1 MSGVAPARR
10 LSLAV
15 VCLAALAACVPR
27 LQPAGPIERQ
37 PMLAADR
44 IIAHDNVALPLRVWL
59 PDGAARAV
67 FVALHG
73 FNDYSNAFAAP
84 AAYWRDRDI
93 ATYAF
98 DQRGFGATP
107 YRGEWA
113 GAGPMTRDVR
123 DAVALVRARHPGAPV
138 YLLGV
143 SMGGAVAML
152 AAAGAA
158 GSPAVRPAGGA
169 APPLAAGP
177 PPLAVDGL
185 VLVAPAVW
193 GRSTMPLSY
202 RVALWLGA
210 HTLPWSTVSGRGLK
224 ILPSDNIDMLRALSA
239 DPLVIK
245 ETRIGTIDGLVD
257 LMDDALAASD
267 RVTLPVLVLY
277 GARDEIIPKAP
288 TRRMLAAMPT
298 NARKVAVYDDGYH
311 MLLRDLQA
319 EIVHRDIAA
328 WARDPG
334 AALPSDADRNGDALF
349 AEEE

>member
-1 MSGVAPARR
+1 MSSMTAAGRF
-10 LSLAV
+10 SLALL
-15 VCLAALAACVPR
+15 CLAAAVACVPR
-27 LQPAGPIERQ
+27 LQPPGPVER
-37 PMLAADR
+37 PPALAADR
-44 IIAHDNVALPLRVWL
+44 FIAHDNVTLPLRVWL
-59 PDGAARAV
+59 PDGAPQAA

-84 AAYWRDRDI
+84 AAFWRDRGI

-123 DAVALVRARHPGAPV
+123 DAVALVRARHPGTPV
-138 YLLGV
+138 YLVGV
-143 SMGGAVAML
+143 SMGGAVAMV

-158 GSPAVRPAGGA
+158 VTTDPADIKPAGLTGSP
-169 APPLAAGP
+169 PLT
-177 PPLAVDGL
+177 VDGM

-210 HTLPWSTVSGRGLK
+210 HTLPWSTVSGRGLE
-224 ILPSDNIDMLRALSA
+224 IRPSDNNEMLRALSA

-245 ETRIGTIDGLVD
+245 KTRVGTIDGLVD

-267 RVTLPVLVLY
+267 RVTLPVLILY

-288 TRRMLAAMPT
+288 TRRMLAAMPEP
-298 NARKVAVYDDGYH
+298 ARTVAIYDDGYH

-328 WARDPG
+328 WALDPG
-334 AALPSDADRNGDALF
+334 ATLPSGADRNGNALF

>member
-1 MSGVAPARR
+1 MRAVAVRF
-10 LSLAV
+10 LIVL
-15 VCLAALAACVPR
+15 VCLAATAACVAR
-27 LQPAGPIERQ
+27 LQPAGPIERA
-37 PMLAADR
+37 PALTADR
-44 IIAHDNVALPLRVWL
+44 FIAHDNVSLPLRVWL
-59 PDGAARAV
+59 PDEAPQAV

-84 AAYWRDRDI
+84 AAYWRDQGI

-113 GAGPMTRDVR
+113 GAGPMTRDVH
-123 DAVALVRARHPGAPV
+123 DAVALVRARHPGTPV
-138 YLLGV
+138 FLLGV
-143 SMGGAVAML
+143 SMGGAVAMV
-152 AAAGAA
+152 AAAGTAGA
-158 GSPAVRPAGGA
+158 DGSPAVRPAGGA
-169 APPLAAGP
+169 A

-224 ILPSDNIDMLRALSA
+224 ISPSDNIEMLRALSA

-245 ETRIGTIDGLVD
+245 KTRIGTIDGLVD

-288 TRRMLAAMPT
+288 TRRMLADMPT
-298 NARKVAVYDDGYH
+298 AARTLAVYDGGYH

-319 EIVHRDIAA
+319 EVVHRDIAA
-328 WARDPG
+328 WARAPG
-334 AALPSDADRNGDALF
+334 TALPSGADRNGDALF
-349 AEEE
+349 AEDE

>member
-1 MSGVAPARR
+1 MATATVR
-10 LSLAV
+10 LLLALT
-15 VCLAALAACVPR
+15 CFAGIAACVPR

-37 PMLAADR
+37 PAIAADR
-44 IIAHDNVALPLRVWL
+44 FVTHDNVSLPLRVWL
-59 PDGAARAV
+59 PDGTPKAV

-84 AAYWRDRDI
+84 AAYWRERGI

-113 GAGPMTRDVR
+113 GVEAMSRDAK
-123 DAVALVRARHPGAPV
+123 DAVALVHARHPGTPV

-143 SMGGAVAML
+143 SMGGAVAMI
-152 AAAGAA
+152 AAADAGSASGAI
-158 GSPAVRPAGGA
+158 GSPAIRPAGTGA
-169 APPLAAGP
+169 S
-177 PPLAVDGL
+177 PLAVDGL

-202 RVALWLGA
+202 RVTLWIGA
-210 HTLPWSTVSGRGLK
+210 HTLPWSTVSGRGLE
-224 ILPSDNIDMLRALSA
+224 ITPSDNIEMLRALAA

-257 LMDDALAASD
+257 LMDDALAAAD

-288 TRRMLAAMPT
+288 TRRMLAAMPAT
-298 NARKVAVYDDGYH
+298 ARTLAIYDDGYH

-319 EIVHRDIAA
+319 AVVHRDIAA
-328 WARDPG
+328 WVQDQG
-334 AALPSDADRNGDALF
+334 AALPSGADRNDTALF